1 MQSEVAALQIH
12 HIDESPSNNDTDNL
26 ILVCASCHAKIT
38 ARVLS
43 FADVVTKKRE
53 LYWRSNTPQV
63 AASPSVAVSIAGSTF
78 KGDIAQNI
86 IKISTPKKPRIAH
99 PSGSLGADLE
109 RRAYIDYLIRQYYQ
123 YRKADASYGRRVSFS
138 HAVLHTNIERRF
150 GFKTFFMPASL
161 FEQLSIYLKEL
172 IDQTIQGKRNSANG
186 SRNYHSYE
194 EHLANPMLSGK

>member
-63 AASPSVAVSIAGSTF
+63 AASPSVAVSIAG
-78 KGDIAQNI
+78 A
-86 IKISTPKKPRIAH
+86 
-99 PSGSLGADLE
+99 
-109 RRAYIDYLIRQYYQ
+109 
-123 YRKADASYGRRVSFS
+123 
-138 HAVLHTNIERRF
+138 
-150 GFKTFFMPASL
+150 
-161 FEQLSIYLKEL
+161 
-172 IDQTIQGKRNSANG
+172 
-186 SRNYHSYE
+186 
-194 EHLANPMLSGK
+194 